1 LSDENQTEN
10 EKPNQA
16 NLALQIAMFIRP
28 KFELFL
34 DQFGQAYA
42 WPSHDEEDMFDIT
55 KGAAI
60 PLRSRTFRSV
70 MVSLVAEE
78 MNKLI
83 GTDTVNMIISLLEAD
98 CMRYERKE
106 LALRYVMRPF
116 NDGEAR
122 ICVDMSNGDMLSVS
136 REGVNVEKIL
146 LPIFRRYPS
155 SCVFSVSKVEESERR
170 KVINQ
175 LLDLWNF
182 GEGDR
187 CLLTGFIGASMV
199 PNIPHSILFL
209 VGHQGSAKTTLT
221 QTIRQII
228 DPSMID
234 SIPVPKSEDDFMIV
248 LSHNYL
254 TPIDNVNKLKD
265 EYVDVLCR
273 AATGTSAV
281 KRELYTDQ
289 EEVVLSVKH
298 VVVINAT
305 NDVSLRGD
313 YIDRLL
319 RIELRRI
326 PEARRKTEEEVKA
339 AVEPL
344 LPKVR
349 WAFLS
354 AVSEAM
360 RHISSVKKEL
370 SQAGLPRMADF
381 VVWGEAI
388 CRALGFEPGEFYL
401 LYKERASDTQRI
413 AVEADE
419 IAQLIVRLVSVSKDN
434 YWEGSPAELLAY
446 IRMLNDQFKV
456 VPEKL
461 LPQAPNTLMK
471 KVNLLATDLLDTE
484 RIEISQ
490 KKVAKGKRLVI
501 IRKLPDQSL
510 DTTFNG
516 GNDDNSPPPV
526 VSPAGEVR
534 KVPPLPPPEP
544 LSRGVAIPDK
554 STATQ
559 PPPATRTATPDDQHE
574 TDAGGGR
581 GDRGDTLPTVGG
593 SREPPN
599 QSLDTTDKS
608 ENNIKIPRPVPGS
621 ILTVCSF
628 CGQIK
633 PCQWQDEGA
642 NKRPVCEDCFSKEI
656 SKGKLK

>member
-1 LSDENQTEN
+1 
-10 EKPNQA
+10 
-16 NLALQIAMFIRP
+16 
-28 KFELFL
+28 
-34 DQFGQAYA
+34 
-42 WPSHDEEDMFDIT
+42 
-55 KGAAI
+55 
-60 PLRSRTFRSV
+60 
-70 MVSLVAEE
+70 

-116 NDGEAR
+116 NDGETR
-122 ICVDMSNGDMLSVS
+122 ICVDMSNGDMLAVS

-199 PNIPHSILFL
+199 PNIPHAILFL

-381 VVWGEAI
+381 VVWGEAV

-419 IAQLIVRLVSVSKDN
+419 IAQLIVKLVSVSKDN

-446 IRMLNDQFKV
+446 IRILNDQFKV
-456 VPEKL
+456 VPDKL

-484 RIEISQ
+484 RIEVTQ
-490 KKVAKGKRLVI
+490 KRMNKRRLVI
-501 IRKLPDQSL
+501 IRKLPDASL
-510 DTTFNG
+510 DFTDDS
-516 GNDDNSPPPV
+516 GNDKDLPPPV
-526 VSPAGEVR
+526 VSPAKEDR
-534 KVPPLPPPEP
+534 KVSSPSSPSSPET
-544 LSRGVAIPDK
+544 SKKDDK
-554 STATQ
+554 NSIVTEPSPSPSIVTDNQ
-559 PPPATRTATPDDQHE
+559 QHE
-574 TDAGGGR
+574 TEFGDDSDDSDDSLHTLR
-581 GDRGDTLPTVGG
+581 G
-593 SREPPN
+593 EPATKNPFPN
-599 QSLDTTDKS
+599 TTAKS
-608 ENNIKIPRPVPGS
+608 ENVKSLQPVPGMVM
-621 ILTVCSF
+621 TVCIR

-633 PCQWQDEGA
+633 PCLWQGQGQDKHA
-642 NKRPVCEDCFSKEI
+642 ICEDCF
-656 SKGKLK
+656 LKDMRHNEEGDLR